1 MDSKRTGSNN
11 NVRQAPQKVCDFPSF
26 FSAFLLFSFLFPIS
40 LSLFLLFQSK
50 MKINMNKIN
59 GLILQEKRRG
69 FTVLH
74 QGKGL
79 LSLLMT

>member
-11 NVRQAPQKVCDFPSF
+11 NVRQAPLKVCDFPSF
-26 FSAFLLFSFLFPIS
+26 VLFFFSSPL

-59 GLILQEKRRG
+59 GLIL
-69 FTVLH
+69 
-74 QGKGL
+74 
-79 LSLLMT
+79 

>member
-26 FSAFLLFSFLFPIS
+26 FSSFLFFFQS

-59 GLILQEKRRG
+59 GLILQEKEEGLQCSTGEKG
-69 FTVLH
+69 FCLC
-74 QGKGL
+74 
-79 LSLLMT
+79 